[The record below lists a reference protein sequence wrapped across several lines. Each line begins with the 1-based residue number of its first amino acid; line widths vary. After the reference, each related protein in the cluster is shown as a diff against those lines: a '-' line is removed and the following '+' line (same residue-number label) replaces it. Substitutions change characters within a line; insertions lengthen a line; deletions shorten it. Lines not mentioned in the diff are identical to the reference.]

1 MIQHPIVKRKI
12 HFLPYNTDFRYCLA
26 YIHYL
31 SQWLVRCVY
40 VRYCFHLCLSSL
52 LLVLWFCHNFKPKGS
67 NAYTW
72 HDRHAHTHTHIVYFE
87 KKPKKRALIIIRWII
102 KSIIT
107 KRSSGYTHCN
117 SLRWAKWNKNQLI
130 DLIVTLGLHSMVI
143 YVNWT
148 ALSGFKLLLDM

>member
-87 KKPKKRALIIIRWII
+87 KKTEEESSHHNKMDYQIDNNEKVIRLHTLQQFKMSKVEQ
-102 KSIIT
+102 KSIDRFDCYSWLT
-107 KRSSGYTHCN
+107 FYGD
-117 SLRWAKWNKNQLI
+117 LR
-130 DLIVTLGLHSMVI
+130 
-143 YVNWT
+143 
-148 ALSGFKLLLDM
+148 